1 MRRTEEFTVEFA
13 PQESKTPSG
22 MAFLYDVVDSLKGAV
37 IAAFIMFCLVFRVIG
52 VEGDSML
59 PTLHDGDWVA
69 VSGLSLNID
78 RGDVVISTQPWER
91 NVPIVKRVIAVGGD
105 TVDIDFL
112 TGNVYVNG
120 EVLNEPYINSPTT
133 LSYDVK
139 FPVTVPEGCVFLMGD
154 NRGDSLDSR
163 SSHIGF
169 IDERYILGEVYM
181 RIFPTG
187 DWKIDDYE

>member
-1 MRRTEEFTVEFA
+1 MRRTEEFTVEFQQ
-13 PQESKTPSG
+13 QEPKVPSG
-22 MAFLYDVVDSLKGAV
+22 MTFLYDVVDSLKGAV
-37 IAAFIMFCLVFRVIG
+37 IAAFIVFCLVFRVIG

-59 PTLHDGDWVA
+59 PTLRNGDWVA

-105 TVDIDFL
+105 TVDIDFSS
-112 TGNVYVNG
+112 GNVYVNG
-120 EVLNEPYINSPTT
+120 EILNEPYINSPTT

-139 FPVTVPEGCVFLMGD
+139 FPVTVPEGHVFLMGD

-169 IDERYILGEVYM
+169 VDERYILGEVYL
-181 RIFPTG
+181 RLFPTG